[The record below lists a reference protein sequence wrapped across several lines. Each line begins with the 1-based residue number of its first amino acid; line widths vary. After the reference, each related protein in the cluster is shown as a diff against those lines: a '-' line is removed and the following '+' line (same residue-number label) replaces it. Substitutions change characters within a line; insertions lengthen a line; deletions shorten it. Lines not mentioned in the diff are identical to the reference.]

1 MHLLA
6 LLRALPRPSNPS
18 PLLSE
23 RRVIGD
29 AGLCV
34 CMGGW
39 AASPSLA
46 RTMDSQMEP
55 HGLPQCHRVR
65 LTVCGVSGQTLRLQ
79 V

>member
-6 LLRALPRPSNPS
+6 LLRALPRPSNPN
-18 PLLSE
+18 PLFSE
-23 RRVIGD
+23 RWAIRD
-29 AGLCV
+29 AGPCV

-46 RTMDSQMEP
+46 RTMDFQIEP
-55 HGLPQCHRVR
+55 HGLPQCHRLR

-79 V
+79 I

>member
-6 LLRALPRPSNPS
+6 LLRALPRPSNPN

-55 HGLPQCHRVR
+55 HGLPQCHRVC

>member
-6 LLRALPRPSNPS
+6 LLRALPRPSNPN
-18 PLLSE
+18 PLFSE
-23 RRVIGD
+23 RRAIRD

-46 RTMDSQMEP
+46 WTVDSQMEP
-55 HGLPQCHRVR
+55 HGLPQSHRVR
-65 LTVCGVSGQTLRLQ
+65 LSMESLDRP
-79 V
+79 